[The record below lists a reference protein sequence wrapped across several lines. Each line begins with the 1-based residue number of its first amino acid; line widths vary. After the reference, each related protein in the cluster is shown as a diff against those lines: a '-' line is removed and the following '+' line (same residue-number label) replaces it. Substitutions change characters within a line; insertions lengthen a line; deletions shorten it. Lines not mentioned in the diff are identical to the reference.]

1 MRPLFGDAFFVV
13 RQKIAQLSELFMK
26 KPAPLG
32 GTGFLRL
39 YKIG

>member
-1 MRPLFGDAFFVV
+1 MRPRKGDAFFVV
-13 RQKIAQLSELFMK
+13 RQKIAQLSELFMQ

-39 YKIG
+39 YKVG